1 MAPKHHRL
9 DIYDAHLHL
18 ATNRRDWGTLRRN
31 IKSLK
36 AGSPSSLGFTQR
48 LTFRP
53 DDGSAPEE
61 HYVFWID
68 TKTIG
73 DDTANLVDTCAHEAV
88 HAANFILDWAGHDI
102 AAHDEPHAYLVGW
115 LTRWIW
121 EGCRG

>member
-9 DIYDAHLHL
+9 DIYDVYLHL
-18 ATNRRDWGTLRRN
+18 ATNRRDWGTLRRAM
-31 IKSLK
+31 KPLGT
-36 AGSPSSLGFTQR
+36 GSPESLGMTQR
-48 LTFRP
+48 LAFRP

-68 TKTIG
+68 TKTLG
-73 DDTANLVDTCAHEAV
+73 DDTANLVDTCAHEAA
-88 HAANFILDWAGHDI
+88 HAANFILDRAGHNI
-102 AAHDEPHAYLVGW
+102 ASPDEPHAYLVGW